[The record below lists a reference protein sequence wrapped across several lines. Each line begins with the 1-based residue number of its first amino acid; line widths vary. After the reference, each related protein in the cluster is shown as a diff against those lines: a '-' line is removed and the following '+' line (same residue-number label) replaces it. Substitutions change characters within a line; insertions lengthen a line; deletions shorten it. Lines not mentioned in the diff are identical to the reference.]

1 MTASRTKTTLFGTA
15 LLIAGLFSYGAS
27 AQADTKLKLTVT
39 ASVSV
44 MPDELVA
51 QLTAQADAAS
61 AGAAQ
66 AQVNDMVAK
75 ALATAK
81 GLSGVTASTTAYS
94 VWHQTDPKDL
104 WHASQGI
111 ALRAHDGAGL
121 LALVGELQTAGL
133 AVGDLSW
140 QLSPTLA
147 EKSYEQAMAKA
158 IDKLTAQAGI
168 VATLMHLQAHGFSS
182 VTVGDDGQ
190 PGPRPMMRMM
200 TAAAPEAKT
209 LPSAQAEE
217 QTVSATV
224 SGEARL
230 ENDQ

>member
-1 MTASRTKTTLFGTA
+1 MRNLAAAFCAPA
-15 LLIAGLFSYGAS
+15 LLMAGLFAGATA

-158 IDKLTAQAGI
+158 IDKLTAQAGV

-182 VTVGDDGQ
+182 VTVGDDGPP